1 MLVSEIKL
9 REMIR
14 SRLLSEIEDDMSGSY
29 GLVGSLQA
37 RKEQKQDFRDSLPKL
52 GKRKYSYE
60 KHGEPQAVIVAT
72 VGKNEICAVYSAA
85 TISDPVASGYGKL
98 IPKEL
103 MNEEW
108 NIAETFKYDEDTF
121 FYETPQELYK
131 KYKLFIVNDPK
142 PPRFQ
147 ATSAAYNRS
156 KEGKGTYGKGD
167 MLELLGD
174 LFLARYGAADADEV
188 DRLMGF
194 LQDNTVDSFTYGLMQ
209 SILGLI
215 PGFGLA
221 IDAAMDAVP
230 GAILVA
236 YHLKRGN
243 KDKALSVLM
252 QTLAF
257 MAIPAIAQGG
267 LKKLS
272 KVPVKDF
279 GKGLK
284 ASQFILTIVPIV
296 VIILIADEISK
307 RLLGDSV
314 RISEADVT
322 NALAKLNMSKED
334 FMASSKQEIGN
345 LDIRQVIDPHGLA
358 ARYPAR

>member
-1 MLVSEIKL
+1 MKMLVSEIKL

-29 GLVGSLQA
+29 DLVDSLQA
-37 RKEQKQDFRDSLPKL
+37 RKEQKQDFRDSLDKT
-52 GKRKYSYE
+52 GRRYSYE
-60 KHGEPQAVIVAT
+60 KHGEPQAVVVGT

-85 TISDPVASGYGKL
+85 TIKNPVERGHGKL
-98 IPKEL
+98 IPNELIKHFSGDLKEL
-103 MNEEW
+103 L
-108 NIAETFKYDEDTF
+108 D
-121 FYETPQELYK
+121 ETPQSLYDE
-131 KYKLFIVNDPK
+131 YRLFIVNDPK

-284 ASQFILTIVPIV
+284 ASQFILTIVPITA
-296 VIILIADEISK
+296 IILIADEISK

-322 NALAKLNMSKED
+322 NALAKLNMSSED
-334 FMASSKQEIGN
+334 FMASSEQEIGN